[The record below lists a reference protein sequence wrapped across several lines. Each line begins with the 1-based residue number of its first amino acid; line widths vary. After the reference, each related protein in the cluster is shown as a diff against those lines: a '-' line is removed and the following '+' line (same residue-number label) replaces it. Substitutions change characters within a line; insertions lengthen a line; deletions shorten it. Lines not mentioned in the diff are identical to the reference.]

1 MRPGPA
7 GTIARLASVLQA
19 ATGAASTSAAAV
31 ARLGM
36 VAGAAL
42 EAPDVRVAV
51 ATANK
56 IIRLIR
62 APPLPFL
69 VAEEHRAGR

>member
-19 ATGAASTSAAAV
+19 ATGAASTPAAAV
-31 ARLGM
+31 AL
-36 VAGAAL
+36 VDTAAGVAL
-42 EAPDVRVAV
+42 EAPNVRVAV

-56 IIRLIR
+56 IIRLIV
-62 APPLPFL
+62 PLPCRCL
-69 VAEEHRAGR
+69 ANEHRAGR

>member
-1 MRPGPA
+1 MKPGPP

-19 ATGAASTSAAAV
+19 ATGAASTPAI
-31 ARLGM
+31 ARVGM
-36 VAGAAL
+36 VAGAL
-42 EAPDVRVAV
+42 EAPNVRVAV

-62 APPLPFL
+62 APPLPL
-69 VAEEHRAGR
+69 PVTDEHQAGR